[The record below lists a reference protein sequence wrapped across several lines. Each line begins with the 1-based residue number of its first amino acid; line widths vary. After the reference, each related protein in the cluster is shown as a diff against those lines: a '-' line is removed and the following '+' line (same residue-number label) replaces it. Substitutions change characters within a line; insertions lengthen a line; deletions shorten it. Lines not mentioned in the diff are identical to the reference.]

1 MKKLIFIS
9 GIQIFPPE
17 SGGQVRSANICRAY
31 KNLGYEVEIYSFTGR
46 KNDYLKFKKT
56 SETIIEEKLT
66 ERVNRNPIMG
76 LTQYLFYIFKLPPLW
91 LVWLTQLYIPKDL
104 KNLIKDQKLIIL
116 DFPYLFPIINRT
128 KNKVIVNTHNAEYEL
143 FTKKPLI
150 CKIVKT
156 YEMKC
161 FQEADQIYFCTEE
174 DAKKYSSTLSE
185 LEKKLLIIPNGV
197 DVLSF
202 TPKKEIRTKTREKL
216 KINENQKV
224 ILFTGSKYGPNIE
237 AFKFLKSWTKE
248 NIVELQKLDILI
260 LVVGSVSLEII
271 NEKHFKVLGR
281 VKSIFPYLWASDFGI
296 NPVIEGSGTN
306 IKMIEFMASNLPIIS
321 TSFGAR
327 GFKLKDQESCYFF
340 ERGHLLNTLKKITS
354 LNILE
359 REIIAKKAIIEN
371 NKIIDMRATLESMT
385 TIS

>member
-31 KNLGYEVEIYSFTGR
+31 KNLGYKVEIYSFTGR
-46 KNDYLKFKKT
+46 KKDYLKLKTT

-76 LTQYLFYIFKLPPLW
+76 LTQFIFYILKLPPLW

-104 KNLIKDQKLIIL
+104 KTLIKDQKLIII

-143 FTKKPLI
+143 FNKKPLLS
-150 CKIVKT
+150 KIVKT
-156 YEMKC
+156 YEMEC
-161 FQEADQIYFCTEE
+161 FQKAAQIYFCSEE
-174 DAKKYSSTLSE
+174 DAKKYSSILSE
-185 LEKKLLIIPNGV
+185 LVKKFLIVPNGV

-202 TPKKEIRTKTREKL
+202 KPEKEIRKNTREKL

-237 AFKFLKSWTKE
+237 AFKFLESWAKE
-248 NIVELQKLDILI
+248 NVMELQKLDILI
-260 LVVGSVSLEII
+260 LVVGSVSLDLI
-271 NEKHFKVLGR
+271 NEKHLKVLGK
-281 VKSIFPYLWASDFGI
+281 VESIFPFLWASDFGI

-321 TSFGAR
+321 TSFGTR

-340 ERGHLLNTLKKITS
+340 ERSTLLNTLKKITA
-354 LNILE
+354 LNIQE
-359 REIIAKKAIIEN
+359 REMIATKALDQN
-371 NKIIDMRATLESMT
+371 NRIIDMRTTFESIIK
-385 TIS
+385 IS